1 VTGAPPGGA
10 PVPGYEISR
19 DPGRLDRA
27 LVHRF
32 LSRESYWSPGI
43 SRDLVD
49 RALEASLPFGIY
61 LPEAGAGDQVGFGRV
76 VTDGVYLAYVAD
88 VFVLEPHRGRGLA
101 RWLVHTMLAAPDLDR
116 VRWWLLGTAD
126 AHSLY
131 ASLGFRG
138 IADPDRLME
147 IRR

>member
-1 VTGAPPGGA
+1 VTDPRTGGA

-19 DPGRLDRA
+19 DPTRLDRA

-32 LSRESYWSPGI
+32 LSEESYWSPGI
-43 SRDLVD
+43 SRPLVD
-49 RALEASLPFGIY
+49 RALEGSLPFGVY
-61 LPEAGAGDQVGFGRV
+61 RLEAGAGEQVGFARV
-76 VTDGVYLAYVAD
+76 VTDGVYLAYLAD

-101 RWLVHTMLAAPDLDR
+101 RWLVRTILTAPDLDH

-131 ASLGFRG
+131 ANLGFEG
-138 IADPDRLME
+138 IADPARLME